1 MDFKKAFTPKDTEEL
16 KPNFFVKKTH
26 DGYKQ
31 VKPLVWNGQWRLRG
45 QIGWRNVLTIV
56 LILALFFSGSK
67 YVNFYEDFHQDPES
81 FCKDY
86 SIYSLPNIGEVV
98 YEDTSSIQVDI
109 VEGQWPLS

>member
-1 MDFKKAFTPKDTEEL
+1 MINFKKAFTPKDTEEL
-16 KPNFFVKKTH
+16 KPNFFVKKTS

-45 QIGWRNVLTIV
+45 QIGWRNILTVV
-56 LILALFFSGSK
+56 LILALFFSGSQ
-67 YVNFYEDFHQDPES
+67 YVTFYEDFHQDPES

-86 SIYSLPNIGEVV
+86 SLINIRGVT
-98 YEDTSSIQVDI
+98 YEDTSSISADF